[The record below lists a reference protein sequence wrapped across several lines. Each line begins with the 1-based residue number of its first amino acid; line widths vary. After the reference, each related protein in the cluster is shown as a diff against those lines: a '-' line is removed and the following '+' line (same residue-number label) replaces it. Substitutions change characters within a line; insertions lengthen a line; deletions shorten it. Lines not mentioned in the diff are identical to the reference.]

1 MSRWGYY
8 MRVKIENYQAIKNAD
23 LFFDVGLTAIVGPTN
38 SGKSSLIRA
47 IKGAINNQ
55 TGTGFINY
63 NADESVVSIE
73 DNGNT
78 IVWTK
83 PRKGSATYTLN
94 GREISKVG
102 RTQNEE
108 VANLLN
114 MSEVEVSTQKI
125 RLNFW
130 EQMEKAFLMDK
141 TPNQLFEFISQ
152 SKEQELMQ
160 SYQQTEQNSLTE
172 IEKQIK
178 VNETKLDVYKQE
190 IQKLDNRATELVRF
204 NAIDINQIQ
213 SLIKLKN
220 SVETNLERFYDT
232 ISEINLLRDKVL
244 VQTNFVKSIKSID
257 NELRQRFLL
266 RDKIIVLENIISSGT
281 KQITGLNNNIV
292 GWKNNIK
299 QLDKIVTDFNSIITK
314 HSELVHRKET
324 IKLLNQKHIT
334 ATTAVDVAKK
344 DIDYYKQVISKI
356 TTELNTFSV
365 CPFCG
370 SSLNHGEESCH
381 E

>member
-55 TGTGFINY
+55 VGTGFINY
-63 NADESVVSIE
+63 DADESVVSIE

-108 VANLLN
+108 VASLLN
-114 MSEVEVSTQKI
+114 MSEVEVNTQKI

-160 SYQQTEQNSLTE
+160 SYQQTEQTKLTE

-266 RDKIIVLENIISSGT
+266 RDKIIALENIISSGT
-281 KQITGLNNNIV
+281 KQITELNNNIMD
-292 GWKNNIK
+292 WENNIK
-299 QLDKIVTDFNSIITK
+299 QLDKIVVDFNSIITK
-314 HSELVHRKET
+314 HSELVRRKET
-324 IKLLNQKHIT
+324 IKLLNQKDIT

-344 DIDYYKQVISKI
+344 DINYYKQAVSKI

>member
-55 TGTGFINY
+55 VGTGFINY
-63 NADESVVSIE
+63 DADESVVSIE

-114 MSEVEVSTQKI
+114 MSEVEVNTQKI

-160 SYQQTEQNSLTE
+160 SYQQTEQTKLTE

-266 RDKIIVLENIISSGT
+266 RDKIIALENIISSGT
-281 KQITGLNNNIV
+281 KQITKLNNNIMD
-292 GWKNNIK
+292 WENNIK
-299 QLDKIVTDFNSIITK
+299 QLDKIVVDFNSIITK
-314 HSELVHRKET
+314 HSELVRRKET
-324 IKLLNQKHIT
+324 IKLLNQKDIT

-344 DIDYYKQVISKI
+344 DINYYKQAVSKI

>member
-55 TGTGFINY
+55 VGTGFINY
-63 NADESVVSIE
+63 DADESVVSIE

-114 MSEVEVSTQKI
+114 MSEVEVNTQKI

-160 SYQQTEQNSLTE
+160 SYQQTEQTKLTE

-266 RDKIIVLENIISSGT
+266 RDKIIALENIISSGT
-281 KQITGLNNNIV
+281 KQITELNNNIMD
-292 GWKNNIK
+292 WENNIK
-299 QLDKIVTDFNSIITK
+299 QLDKIVVDFNSIITK
-314 HSELVHRKET
+314 HSELVRRKET
-324 IKLLNQKHIT
+324 IKLLNQKDIT

-344 DIDYYKQVISKI
+344 DINYYKQAVSKI

>member
-1 MSRWGYY
+1 

-114 MSEVEVSTQKI
+114 MSEVEVNTQKI

-160 SYQQTEQNSLTE
+160 SYQQTEQTKLTE

-266 RDKIIVLENIISSGT
+266 RDKIIALENIISSGT
-281 KQITGLNNNIV
+281 KQITELNNNIMD
-292 GWKNNIK
+292 WENNIK
-299 QLDKIVTDFNSIITK
+299 QLDKIVVDFNSIITK
-314 HSELVHRKET
+314 HSELVRRKET